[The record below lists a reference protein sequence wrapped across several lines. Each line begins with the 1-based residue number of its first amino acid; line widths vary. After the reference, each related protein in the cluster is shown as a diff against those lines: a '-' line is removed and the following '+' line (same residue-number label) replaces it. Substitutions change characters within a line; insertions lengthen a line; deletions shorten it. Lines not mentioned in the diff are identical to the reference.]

1 MHRKVLTMALMLGL
15 SSAAAQAQTEQTQA
29 NPQIDYRGFAAL
41 TSELEGYR
49 SKRLVD
55 LERFYQ
61 LAQQPDTIILDTRS
75 AAAFEMGHIT
85 GAVNL
90 PFSDFT
96 DAKLAQVIGD
106 KGRPVLI
113 YCNNNFSNNVRPIA
127 LKRTPLA
134 LNIPTFINLYGYGYQ
149 NIYELNDVVD
159 ITEPAVKWQG
169 LDLPDLAIRP
179 LRARPDHH

>member
-1 MHRKVLTMALMLGL
+1 MHRRIVAAAIIAGLG
-15 SSAAAQAQTEQTQA
+15 SGAAQAETLQPET

-41 TSELEGYR
+41 TGELEGYR
-49 SKRLVD
+49 SERLVT
-55 LERFYQ
+55 LERFHE
-61 LAQQPDTIILDTRS
+61 LAQQPDAIILDTRS
-75 AAAFEMGHIT
+75 AAAFEMGHIA

-96 DAKLAQVIGD
+96 DAKLVKVIGD
-106 KGRPVLI
+106 KTRPILI

-149 NIYELNDVVD
+149 NIYELNDIVD
-159 ITEPAVKWQG
+159 ITDPAVKWQG
-169 LDLPDLAIRP
+169 LDFSKILVRP
-179 LRARPDHH
+179 QRAMRDPR

>member
-1 MHRKVLTMALMLGL
+1 MHRKALTAALILGMG
-15 SSAAAQAQTEQTQA
+15 SASAHAETAQPQA

-41 TSELEGYR
+41 TGKLEGFR
-49 SKRLVD
+49 SERLVD
-55 LERFYQ
+55 LERFHQ

-75 AAAFEMGHIT
+75 AAAFEMGHIA

-96 DAKLAQVIGD
+96 DAKLAQVLGD
-106 KGRPVLI
+106 KSRPILI

-149 NIYELNDVVD
+149 NIYELNDIVD
-159 ITEPAVKWQG
+159 ITNPAVKWQAIDFS
-169 LDLPDLAIRP
+169 DLLVRP
-179 LRARPDHH
+179 LRAGPDRR